1 MKYCKDCKNRTYIDC
16 KTYNNWIARGFCVK
30 KVIYTKRLAT
40 CENFERADH
49 SDRTCR
55 DCEMFSELPPDRAHY
70 ANVVICNCPVP
81 PQFESGFIVN
91 TMFAEVCELY
101 TPKE

>member
-1 MKYCKDCKNRTYIDC
+1 MNYCKNCKSYERVIDSLTHRIC
-16 KTYNNWIARGFCVK
+16 DSADF
-30 KVIYTKRLAT
+30 TKRLDT
-40 CENFERADH
+40 CENFERADR
-49 SDRTCR
+49 SDRSCR

-91 TMFAEVCELY
+91 VIFAEVCELY

>member
-1 MKYCKDCKNRTYIDC
+1 MGHCKDCEEYHRHTISRGECKLTLVDKNRLD
-16 KTYNNWIARGFCVK
+16 
-30 KVIYTKRLAT
+30 T
-40 CENFERADH
+40 CENFERSDR

-55 DCEMFSELPPDRAHY
+55 DCEMFAELPPDRQHY
-70 ANVVICNCPVP
+70 SNVVYCNCPVP

-91 TMFAEVCELY
+91 TIFAEVCELY